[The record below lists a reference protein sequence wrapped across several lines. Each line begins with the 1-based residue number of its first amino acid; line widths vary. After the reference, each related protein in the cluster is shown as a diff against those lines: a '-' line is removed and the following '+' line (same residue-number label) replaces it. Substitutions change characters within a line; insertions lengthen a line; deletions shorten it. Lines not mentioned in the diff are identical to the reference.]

1 MNRIYN
7 NLTEL
12 IGNTPLMQLNKFT
25 HKYAPDVKI
34 LAKLEMFNPAG
45 SAKDRVA
52 AMMIETAE
60 KEGILAPGGT
70 IIEPTSGNTG
80 IALAAIAAAKGYRMI
95 LVMPDTMSL
104 ERRNLAKAYGAEV
117 VLTPGADGMK
127 GSLDKAAELQK
138 SIPGSFI
145 PGQFDNPANPAA
157 HFRSTG
163 PEIME
168 ATGGDLDIYVAT
180 VGTGGTLSGTGEYL
194 KSRKKN
200 IRVVA
205 VEPAESPLIS
215 KGETGAHGIQGIGA
229 NFIPENYH
237 RETVDEVLPV
247 TTKAAFKASSD
258 LTASEGILTGISS
271 GAALAAAIE
280 LGKRPENKGKTIVVV
295 LPDTGE
301 RYLSTPGF
309 ISE

>member
-1 MNRIYN
+1 MNIYH

-12 IGNTPLMQLNKFT
+12 IGNTPILELHNFSN
-25 HKYAPDVKI
+25 KYAPGVKI

-60 KEGILAPGGT
+60 KEGKLIPGGT

-80 IALAAIAAAKGYRMI
+80 IALAAMAAAKGYHMI

-117 VLTPGADGMK
+117 VLTPGAEGMK
-127 GSLDKAAELQK
+127 GSLEKAEELQK
-138 SIPGSFI
+138 NIPDSFI
-145 PGQFDNPANPAA
+145 AGQFDNPANPAA
-157 HFRSTG
+157 HFHGTG
-163 PEIME
+163 PEIMQ
-168 ATGGDLDIYVAT
+168 ATDGDVDIYVAS

-194 KSRKKN
+194 KSRKKDVY
-200 IRVVA
+200 VVA

-215 KGETGAHGIQGIGA
+215 EGKSGPHGIQGIGA
-229 NFIPENYH
+229 NFIPANYH
-237 RETVDEVLPV
+237 KDVVDEVLPV
-247 TTKAAFKASSD
+247 TTKDAFKNSAD
-258 LTASEGILTGISS
+258 LTASEGILAGISS
-271 GAALAAAIE
+271 GAVLAAAVE

-309 ISE
+309 IRE